1 MQQVGDMF
9 TGFHQKI
16 HGSLI
21 TAILTMSI
29 CHVYLCEAGQ
39 SNVLNKK
46 VGPVHLIMVYVVS
59 VAIKIP

>member
-1 MQQVGDMF
+1 
-9 TGFHQKI
+9 
-16 HGSLI
+16 
-21 TAILTMSI
+21 MSI